1 MTSHYATVN
10 GKYPWI
16 ISPLAFGIIT
26 GYWKF
31 LVFLIWLFCGVE
43 GRNLDEETTVLSAFI
58 PELVLGLYEI
68 RISKK
73 LGSLESALRN
83 VMHSAGMIEESNYIT
98 MFGYRYIRR
107 APIFYLDKIEGG
119 YLLTFKP
126 QGCPNSTRDLLPF
139 LQRELLGYEVI
150 PTGELGTQYI
160 IRRRRMRGL
169 SIDDSFFCH

>member
-31 LVFLIWLFCGVE
+31 LVFLIWLFCGIE

-73 LGSLESALRN
+73 LG
-83 VMHSAGMIEESNYIT
+83 VT
-98 MFGYRYIRR
+98 
-107 APIFYLDKIEGG
+107 
-119 YLLTFKP
+119 
-126 QGCPNSTRDLLPF
+126 
-139 LQRELLGYEVI
+139 
-150 PTGELGTQYI
+150 
-160 IRRRRMRGL
+160 
-169 SIDDSFFCH
+169 